1 MPSPAEIRTI
11 AHADD
16 ICVMIHKLRTTTFA
30 TLRHRVNE
38 CEASGVRKTSSHGAQ
53 HQACHQ
59 LAIGNIAIITR
70 PSPCACHAVA
80 IGPIS
85 PHRRTHPQAPHHTSW
100 GSISVPG
107 KLVICKGSRKPTEPG
122 KRWSLSIL
130 LSLICYPIPR
140 KASQKRTPERSN
152 SILHI
157 RFPLSR

>member
-1 MPSPAEIRTI
+1 M
-11 AHADD
+11 HADD
-16 ICVMIHKLRTTTFA
+16 IRVVIHTLRAIISA
-30 TLRHRVNE
+30 TLRHRVND
-38 CEASGVRKTSSHGAQ
+38 CEAGGVRKTSSHGTQ

-80 IGPIS
+80 IGPTS
-85 PHRRTHPQAPHHTSW
+85 PHRCRPPQAPQHTFRS
-100 GSISVPG
+100 SISVPG
-107 KLVICKGSRKPTEPG
+107 KLVICKGSRKPTEPV

-157 RFPLSR
+157 RFPMSR